1 MKLIFNRK
9 KANNIILFKNCGI
22 EIIDMD
28 SKELIWY
35 KHNIKDV
42 EFLGSKLR
50 IKKSVPSII
59 NRDKEYVIT
68 CKNENVIYQFVRCT
82 LSREDSETDMTSNNK
97 KLRDCLNDVL
107 KHLEEDN
114 PRYYRLKDR
123 IFSKN
128 LVNKLW

>member
-1 MKLIFNRK
+1 
-9 KANNIILFKNCGI
+9 
-22 EIIDMD
+22 MD

-50 IKKSVPSII
+50 IKESVPYII

-82 LSREDSETDMTSNNK
+82 LSREDSETDMTFDLSP
-97 KLRDCLNDVL
+97 DNDPNETL
-107 KHLEEDN
+107 FYK
-114 PRYYRLKDR
+114 
-123 IFSKN
+123 IFIN
-128 LVNKLW
+128 E

>member
-1 MKLIFNRK
+1 
-9 KANNIILFKNCGI
+9 
-22 EIIDMD
+22 MD

-59 NRDKEYVIT
+59 NRDKEYIIT

-82 LSREDSETDMTSNNK
+82 LSREDSETDMTFD
-97 KLRDCLNDVL
+97 L
-107 KHLEEDN
+107 
-114 PRYYRLKDR
+114 
-123 IFSKN
+123 
-128 LVNKLW
+128 LVNNDSDETLFYKIFMDE

>member
-1 MKLIFNRK
+1 
-9 KANNIILFKNCGI
+9 
-22 EIIDMD
+22 MD

-50 IKKSVPSII
+50 IKESVPSII

-82 LSREDSETDMTSNNK
+82 LSRKDSETDMTFNLSP
-97 KLRDCLNDVL
+97 DNDPNETL
-107 KHLEEDN
+107 FYK
-114 PRYYRLKDR
+114 
-123 IFSKN
+123 IFIN
-128 LVNKLW
+128 E

>member
-59 NRDKEYVIT
+59 NRDKEYVIA
-68 CKNENVIYQFVRCT
+68 CKNEDVIYQFVRCT
-82 LSREDSETDMTSNNK
+82 LSREDSETDMAFD
-97 KLRDCLNDVL
+97 LLPDNDPNETL
-107 KHLEEDN
+107 FYK
-114 PRYYRLKDR
+114 
-123 IFSKN
+123 IFIN
-128 LVNKLW
+128 E